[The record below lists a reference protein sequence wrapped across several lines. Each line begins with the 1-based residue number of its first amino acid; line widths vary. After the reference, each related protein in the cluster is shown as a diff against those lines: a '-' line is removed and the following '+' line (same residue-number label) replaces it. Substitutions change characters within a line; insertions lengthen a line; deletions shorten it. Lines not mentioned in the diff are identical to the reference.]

1 MPINNRSIPS
11 LSSLILFEASS
22 RLGTFSSA
30 AEELCVTPT
39 AVSKQIKQLESFL
52 NTQLFT
58 RKKNGLELTSK
69 GKMYLETVSPT
80 LITLA
85 EASQKMNDELTPCA
99 LDLEI
104 GTCFS
109 HFWLIPHLD
118 DFRDKHPDITLNIN
132 INNQR
137 NINKES
143 HADYHV
149 AFYYGPL
156 ETVNTH
162 QQILFK
168 ERVLL
173 VCNPSFLSKRPEIQL
188 LEDLWEMPLLG
199 LKNSP
204 DYWENWKSWAEK
216 FGIEYQTPKNEIQME
231 DQVTVIHAALNGA
244 GVAMAWDWQVEELIK
259 SKQLIALTKS
269 VEFDNNAFF
278 LTHNEVSNQQAS
290 KHFISWVKSLV
301 TPTNK
306 DNDHALP
313 LTIKQ
318 ASS

>member
-1 MPINNRSIPS
+1 MPTHNRTIPS

-52 NTQLFT
+52 NTQLFV
-58 RKKNGLELTSK
+58 RKKNGLELTQK
-69 GKMYLETVSPT
+69 GKVYLKTVSPT
-80 LITLA
+80 LLTLA
-85 EASQKMNDELTPCA
+85 EASQKMNDKLTPCA

-118 DFRDKHPDITLNIN
+118 DFRDKHPDINLNIN

-137 NINKES
+137 NINNES

-149 AFYYGPL
+149 AFYYGPIEAL
-156 ETVNTH
+156 NNH
-162 QQILFK
+162 QELLFK

-173 VCNPSFLSKRPEIQL
+173 VCSPSFLTKRPEIQS
-188 LEDLWEMPLLG
+188 LENLWEMPLLG

-204 DYWENWKSWAEK
+204 DSWVNWQSWAEK
-216 FGIEYQTPKNEIQME
+216 SSIEYQTPKNEIQME

-244 GVAMAWDWQVEELIK
+244 GVAMAWDWQVVELIK
-259 SKQLIALTKS
+259 NNQLIALS
-269 VEFDNNAFF
+269 PAVEFDNNAFF

-301 TPTNK
+301 NPTPKNT
-306 DNDHALP
+306 HHTSP
-313 LTIKQ
+313 PTVHKQ
-318 ASS
+318 AS